1 MTKSLLNSTM
11 LTKRGSESS
20 KEQRY
25 DLIFIKLRDVLTKYE
40 KKIQKL
46 TDEKEYYRLKL
57 KRLRRKK
64 GGIE

>member
-1 MTKSLLNSTM
+1 LTKSLLNSTM

>member
-1 MTKSLLNSTM
+1 M

>member
-40 KKIQKL
+40 KKILKL